1 MTMKKIYQ
9 LSYLLLFLFV
19 FTSCHNDDDGGPSV
33 KYNNLKE
40 ADLALARPAGEL
52 KGFIALSG
60 IDIPIEAI
68 KYNTELYKVT
78 YLTEY
83 KGQEIIASGLIAI
96 PTTEEPVGMIS
107 FQHGTISAHS
117 EAPSASSLR
126 DNSLILYAALASTGF
141 ITVVPDFIGFGSSK
155 DILHPYYVKEA
166 TSTPIIDNLKAAHQL
181 AQEHNLNFNEHL
193 FLAGY
198 SQGGYATMA
207 TQQAIESDPLDGF
220 ELLASF
226 PSSGGYDVK
235 GMQEYFFELETYDNP
250 FFLAYVALAYQTYYD
265 WTEPLSNFF
274 VETYAEKIPGLFD
287 GSKSGGQINEELSYT
302 ISELV
307 QTDLLENIDTNP
319 DYKYLVDG
327 FNNNSLTDWTPTT
340 KTYMFHGTADVT
352 VPYQNSVDTYNKLIE
367 NGTPTS
373 TLTLT
378 PLEGFTHYTGVV
390 PYVEAFVPLLLQY
403 Q

>member
-1 MTMKKIYQ
+1 MKKN
-9 LSYLLLFLFV
+9 YLLSFLFILLLGI
-19 FTSCHNDDDGGPSV
+19 TSCQKDDDGGPSV
-33 KYNNLKE
+33 KYNNLTE
-40 ADLALARPAGEL
+40 ANLFLDRPAGEL
-52 KGFIALSG
+52 KGFIAFSG
-60 IDIPIEAI
+60 IDIPSEAI

-78 YLTEY
+78 YVTEY
-83 KGQEIIASGLIAI
+83 KGQEITASGLIVI
-96 PTTEEPVGMIS
+96 PTTVEPVGMIS
-107 FQHGTISAHS
+107 FQHGTIASHS
-117 EAPSASSLR
+117 EAPSASSVQ
-126 DNSLILYAALASTGF
+126 NSSLILYAALASTGF

-207 TQQAIESDPLDGF
+207 TQQAIENDPLDGF

-235 GMQEYFFELETYDNP
+235 GMQEYFFGLETYDNP
-250 FFLAYVALAYQTYYD
+250 FFLAYVALAYQTYYG

-274 VETYAEKIPGLFD
+274 VEAYAEKIPNLFD

-307 QTDLLENIDTNP
+307 QPDLLENIDTNP
-319 DYKYLVDG
+319 DYQYLVDG
-327 FNNNSLTDWTPTT
+327 FNDNGLTDWTPTT

-352 VPYQNSVDTYNKLIE
+352 VPYQNSVDSYNKLIE

-373 TLTLT
+373 VLTLT

-390 PYVEAFVPLLLQY
+390 PYVEAFVPLLLEY

>member
-83 KGQEIIASGLIAI
+83 KGQEIIASGLIVI

-107 FQHGTISAHS
+107 FQHGTILAHS

-166 TSTPIIDNLKAAHQL
+166 TSAPIIDNLKAAHQL

>member
-307 QTDLLENIDTNP
+307 QADLLENIDTNP

>member
-1 MTMKKIYQ
+1 MKKITQ
-9 LSYLLLFLFV
+9 LSSFLLFLLV
-19 FTSCHNDDDGGPSV
+19 FTSCQHDDDGGPSV
-33 KYNNLKE
+33 KYSNLKE
-40 ADLALARPAGEL
+40 ANLVLARPAGEL

-60 IDIPIEAI
+60 IDIPVEAI
-68 KYNTELYKVT
+68 KYNTEIYTVT

-83 KGQEIIASGLIAI
+83 KGQEITASGLVVI
-96 PTTEEPVGMIS
+96 PTTDEPVGMMS
-107 FQHGTISAHS
+107 FQHGTISANS
-117 EAPSASSLR
+117 EAPSATSLR
-126 DNSLILYAALASTGF
+126 SNSLILYAALASTGF

-181 AQEHNLNFNEHL
+181 AQEHSLNFNEDL

-207 TQQAIESDPLDGF
+207 TQQAIESDPLEGF

-235 GMQEYFFELETYDNP
+235 GMQEYFFGLETYDNP

-274 VETYAEKIPGLFD
+274 VDTYAEKIPSLFD
-287 GSKSGGQINEELSYT
+287 GSKSGGQINDELSYT

-307 QTDLLENIDTNP
+307 QPDLLQNIDTNP
-319 DYKYLVDG
+319 DYMYLIDG
-327 FNNNSLTDWTPTT
+327 FNANNLTDWTPTT

-373 TLTLT
+373 VLTLT
-378 PLEGFTHYTGVV
+378 PLDGFTHYTGVV
-390 PYVEAFVPLLLQY
+390 PYVEAFVPLLLEY